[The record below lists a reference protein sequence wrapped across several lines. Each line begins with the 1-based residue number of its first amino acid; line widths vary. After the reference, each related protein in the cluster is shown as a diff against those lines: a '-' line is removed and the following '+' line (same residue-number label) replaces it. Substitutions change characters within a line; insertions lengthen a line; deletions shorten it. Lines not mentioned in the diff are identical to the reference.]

1 MEKSMSMPLSIL
13 PKRKEWLMYSF
24 LFLFILGTFVPSIFS
39 TTFTSESNFTNP
51 IVFSNSPKG
60 LNPRTGNDLTAS
72 FRLSDSSQEEPEAYF
87 PNFLFYSVEIGNA
100 MIDHLYDNDS
110 GGFYTSKNEH
120 FEESSVNAEKKTYD
134 NSQAILALLKLAE
147 AVINDTEREYALEI
161 AEKTASNM
169 INELYDPI
177 FEGFL
182 TSQSIRYKRPGIEGK
197 AIQALISLAEETGN
211 QTYRDYAISTFNFQ
225 DTYGW
230 NSTDGYYY
238 YILSHSGFLPVV
250 NPSTEDPYVPWAPRA
265 DHNAIFGDALLD
277 LYEYESNVTY
287 LLKAQQIYDFF
298 NTTCRNITNGLFYTG
313 LNSTYGVVDP
323 YSADI
328 FINSLM
334 LEFLSH
340 LYNVTEDSAY
350 YDDFFLLLNS
360 VLLNFWDQ
368 RYGGF
373 YATFSYSGF
382 DLNDPKKYT
391 ERQFYAIRA
400 LDEAYKLSDNS
411 LFYNL
416 ILDVIEFLNDKLY
429 DNNHGGYYQLVNED
443 GTQGIDTFWND
454 KYTVTQSLAIYA
466 LSNLWLYSKPG
477 VLNALWSPSAPRPS
491 DPVTILIAAFD
502 SDGISDVLFNY
513 SVNDDPYQIVEMVPH
528 SRVGNMY
535 NTSLD
540 AHIDGTRLNF
550 NVIVNDSLGNQVVRG
565 SYFFVW
571 QIDEW
576 PPEVVEIGFFPSLEI
591 PIHKE
596 FSITVSAQDIPSQGN
611 VKYVRIYYHRSG
623 DTEKTLSLVQ
633 IDTHIWRVTF
643 PDGLPR
649 PGTYSYYFESIDYE
663 LNIGLSHISFFY
675 ILGHQESTPFEL
687 VIGLVVVVGIFVPAG
702 LYTYV
707 EYKKK
712 NARKILKVRKEIR
725 YRKRSTASINKRTRR
740 GTKRT

>member
-1 MEKSMSMPLSIL
+1 MSLMSLLQSH
-13 PKRKEWLMYSF
+13 RKEWLKYSF
-24 LFLFILGTFVPSIFS
+24 LFLFILGTFVPSPFPV
-39 TTFTSESNFTNP
+39 TFT
-51 IVFSNSPKG
+51 PKG
-60 LNPRTGNDLTAS
+60 NSTELLTFSDSQEGLDQTINNILSSS
-72 FRLSDSSQEEPEAYF
+72 FRVSDISQDEPEAYF
-87 PNFLFYSVEIGNA
+87 PNFLFYSIEVGNA
-100 MIDHLYDNDS
+100 MIDHLYDNVS
-110 GGFYTSKNEH
+110 GGFYTSKDELWQ
-120 FEESSVNAEKKTYD
+120 ESSLNEEKKTYD
-134 NSQAILALLKLAE
+134 NAQAILALLKLAE

-161 AEKTASNM
+161 AEKTANNM
-169 INELYDPI
+169 ISELYDTI

-182 TSQSIRYKRPGIEGK
+182 TSQAVRYKRPGIEGK

-211 QTYRDYAISTFNFQ
+211 ETYRDYAVSTFNFQ
-225 DTYGW
+225 DSHGW

-238 YILSHSGFLPVV
+238 YILSHSGFIPVV
-250 NPSTEDPYVPWAPRA
+250 NPSPQDPYVPEAPRA

-287 LLKAQQIYDFF
+287 LLRAKQIYDFF
-298 NTTCRNITNGLFYTG
+298 NTTCRNTTNGLFYTG

-340 LYNVTEDSAY
+340 LYNVTENQAY
-350 YDDFFLLLNS
+350 YDDFLLLLNT

-368 RYGGF
+368 KYGGF
-373 YATFSYSGF
+373 YATFSYNGPEF
-382 DLNDPKKYT
+382 IDPKKYT

-400 LDEAYKLSDNS
+400 LDEAYELTGNN

-416 ILDVIEFLNDKLY
+416 ILDIIEFLNDKLY
-429 DNNHGGYYQLVNED
+429 DNKHGGYYQLANED
-443 GTQGIDTFWND
+443 GTAGFESFWKD
-454 KYTVTQSLAIYA
+454 KFTVTQSLAVFT

-477 VLNALWSPSAPRPS
+477 VLNALWSPSAPRPN
-491 DPVTILIAAFD
+491 DPVTVIIAAFD
-502 SDGISDVLFNY
+502 SDGVSNVLFNY
-513 SVNDDPYQIVEMVPH
+513 SINDDPYQLIEMVPS

-540 AHIDGTRLNF
+540 AHVDGTRVNF
-550 NVIVNDSLGNQVVRG
+550 NVIVNDSLGNQVIRG
-565 SYFFVW
+565 NYFFVW

-576 PPEVVEIGFFPSLEI
+576 PPQVVEIGFFPSLEI
-591 PIHKE
+591 PVHKE
-596 FSITVSAQDIPSQGN
+596 FSITVSAQDIPSQGA
-611 VKYVRIYYHRSG
+611 VKYVSIYYHRSG
-623 DTEKTLSLVQ
+623 DTKKSLSLVQ

-663 LNIGLSHISFFY
+663 LNIGSSHISFFY

-687 VIGLVVVVGIFVPAG
+687 VIGLVVVVGIFIPAG

-712 NARKILKVRKEIR
+712 SARKILKGRREVR
-725 YRKRSTASINKRTRR
+725 YRNRSTASINKRTRR
-740 GTKRT
+740 GTKRA